1 MIDLCDYVTEF
12 KKSSTP
18 MIEASPAESVLNFN
32 FKFV

>member
-12 KKSSTP
+12 KKSNIPT
-18 MIEASPAESVLNFN
+18 IEASPAESVLNFN

>member
-12 KKSSTP
+12 KKSNIPTT
-18 MIEASPAESVLNFN
+18 EASPAESVLNFN